1 MRDVRTT
8 LLLTALTAALAG
20 VTVRTQPP
28 VSGNQRFRADV
39 EVISVNATV
48 TDAGGHLVTDLP
60 RESFEL
66 YEDGVQQTITQFS
79 NERVPVGLGLLLD
92 VSDSMFGRRIQD
104 ARTAIERF
112 LIDLLTPDDEFFIMA
127 FNHRPRVLTGWTRE
141 PDLVRR
147 TLDALRPSGGTA
159 VYDAIVQALPLVA
172 KRSRQRAAL
181 VVISDGADT
190 ASDATLRDIRTALL
204 RSDAFVYAV
213 AIDSPDRQPINT
225 RVNPTA
231 LREITAESGGRTE
244 IVQNSADLTTSTESI
259 AHELNSQYL
268 LGYSSIHATDGQYHS
283 IRVKVSGFKVR
294 ARNGYV
300 GGQRPL
306 NPPGP

>member
-1 MRDVRTT
+1 VRDVRTT
-8 LLLTALTAALAG
+8 LLLTVLTAALAG

-28 VSGNQRFRADV
+28 VSGNQRFRTDV

-48 TDAGGHLVTDLP
+48 TDAEGHLVTDLP

-92 VSDSMFGRRIQD
+92 ISDSMFGRRIQD
-104 ARTAIERF
+104 ARSAVERF
-112 LIDLLTPDDEFFIMA
+112 LIDLLTPDDEYFIMA
-127 FNHRPRVLTGWTRE
+127 FNHKPRVLTGWTRE
-141 PDLVRR
+141 PDVVRR

-159 VYDAIVQALPLVA
+159 VYDAIVQSLPLMA
-172 KRSRQRAAL
+172 KRTRQRAAV

-190 ASDATLRDIRTALL
+190 ASDATLRDIRSALL

-213 AIDSPDRQPINT
+213 AIDSPERQPINT

-283 IRVKVSGFKVR
+283 IRVKVSGPGFKVR

-300 GGQRPL
+300 GVSGR
-306 NPPGP
+306 

>member
-20 VTVRTQPP
+20 VTARTQPP
-28 VSGNQRFRADV
+28 VAGSQRFRTGV

-48 TDAGGHLVTDLP
+48 TDADGHLVTDLP

-92 VSDSMFGRRIQD
+92 VSDSMFGRRMQD
-104 ARTAIERF
+104 ARTAVERF
-112 LIDLLTPDDEFFIMA
+112 LLDLLTPDDEFFIMA
-127 FNHRPRVLTGWTRE
+127 FNHKPRVLTGWTRE

-159 VYDAIVQALPLVA
+159 VYDAIVQALPLIA

-190 ASDATLRDIRTALL
+190 ASDATLRDIRSALL

-213 AIDSPDRQPINT
+213 AIDSPERQPINT
-225 RVNPTA
+225 RVNPAA

-268 LGYSSIHATDGQYHS
+268 LGYSSIHAADGQYHS
-283 IRVKVSGFKVR
+283 IRVKVSGSSFKVR

-300 GGQRPL
+300 GVPR
-306 NPPGP
+306 

>member
-1 MRDVRTT
+1 VRDVRTT
-8 LLLTALTAALAG
+8 LLLTVLTAALAG

-28 VSGNQRFRADV
+28 VSGNQRFRTDV

-48 TDAGGHLVTDLP
+48 TDAEGHLVTDLP

-92 VSDSMFGRRIQD
+92 ISDSMFGRRIQD
-104 ARTAIERF
+104 ARSAVERF
-112 LIDLLTPDDEFFIMA
+112 LIDLLTPDDEYFIMA
-127 FNHRPRVLTGWTRE
+127 FNHKPRVLTGWTRE

-159 VYDAIVQALPLVA
+159 VYDAIVQSLPLMA
-172 KRSRQRAAL
+172 KRTRQRAAV

-190 ASDATLRDIRTALL
+190 ASDATLRDIRSALL

-213 AIDSPDRQPINT
+213 AIDSPERQPINT

-283 IRVKVSGFKVR
+283 IRVKVSGPGFKVR

-300 GGQRPL
+300 GVSGR
-306 NPPGP
+306 

>member
-1 MRDVRTT
+1 VRDVRTT
-8 LLLTALTAALAG
+8 LLLTVLTAALAG
-20 VTVRTQPP
+20 VTARTQPP
-28 VSGNQRFRADV
+28 VSGNQRFRTGV

-48 TDAGGHLVTDLP
+48 TDAEGHLVTDLP

-92 VSDSMFGRRIQD
+92 ISDSMFGRRIQD
-104 ARTAIERF
+104 ARSAVERF
-112 LIDLLTPDDEFFIMA
+112 LIDLLTPDDEYFIMA
-127 FNHRPRVLTGWTRE
+127 FNHKPRVLTGWTRE
-141 PDLVRR
+141 PDVVRR

-159 VYDAIVQALPLVA
+159 VYDAIVQSLPLMA
-172 KRSRQRAAL
+172 KRTRQRAAV

-190 ASDATLRDIRTALL
+190 ASDATLRDIRSALL

-213 AIDSPDRQPINT
+213 AIDSPERQPINT

-283 IRVKVSGFKVR
+283 IRVKVSGPGFKVR

-300 GGQRPL
+300 GVSGR
-306 NPPGP
+306 

>member
-1 MRDVRTT
+1 VRDVRTT
-8 LLLTALTAALAG
+8 LLLTVLTAALAG

-28 VSGNQRFRADV
+28 VSGNQRFRTDV

-48 TDAGGHLVTDLP
+48 TDAEGHLVTDLP

-92 VSDSMFGRRIQD
+92 ISDSMFGRRIQD
-104 ARTAIERF
+104 ARSAVERF
-112 LIDLLTPDDEFFIMA
+112 LIDLLTPDDESFIMA
-127 FNHRPRVLTGWTRE
+127 FNHKPRVLTGWTRE
-141 PDLVRR
+141 PDVVRR

-159 VYDAIVQALPLVA
+159 VYDAIVQSLPLMA
-172 KRSRQRAAL
+172 KRTRQRAAV

-190 ASDATLRDIRTALL
+190 ASDATLRDIRSALL

-213 AIDSPDRQPINT
+213 AIDSPERQPINT

-283 IRVKVSGFKVR
+283 IRVKVSGPGFKVR

-300 GGQRPL
+300 GVSGR
-306 NPPGP
+306 

>member
-1 MRDVRTT
+1 MRTT
-8 LLLTALTAALAG
+8 LLLTTLTVALAG
-20 VTVRTQPP
+20 GIARTQQP
-28 VSGNQRFRADV
+28 VPGNQRFRTGV

-48 TDAGGHLVTDLP
+48 TDASGHLVTGLP

-79 NERVPVGLGLLLD
+79 NDRVPVGLGLLLD
-92 VSDSMFGRRIQD
+92 ISDSMFGKRIQD
-104 ARTAIERF
+104 ARTAVERF
-112 LIDLLTPDDEFFIMA
+112 LLDLLTPDDEFFIMA
-127 FNHRPRVLTGWTRE
+127 FNHKPRLLTGWTRE

-147 TLDALRPSGGTA
+147 TLEALRPSGGTA
-159 VYDAIVQALPLVA
+159 AYDAIVQSLPLIA

-190 ASDATLRDIRTALL
+190 ASDATLRDIRAALL

-213 AIDSPDRQPINT
+213 AIDSPERQPINT
-225 RVNPTA
+225 RVNPAA

-244 IVQNSADLTTSTESI
+244 IVQSSADLTTSTESI
-259 AHELNSQYL
+259 AQELNSQYL

-283 IRVKVSGFKVR
+283 IRVKVSGSGMKVR

-300 GGQRPL
+300 GGTSQH
-306 NPPGP
+306 

>member
-1 MRDVRTT
+1 VRDVRTT
-8 LLLTALTAALAG
+8 LLLTVLTAALAG
-20 VTVRTQPP
+20 VAVRTQPP
-28 VSGNQRFRADV
+28 VSGNQRFRTDV

-48 TDAGGHLVTDLP
+48 TDAEGHLVTDLP

-92 VSDSMFGRRIQD
+92 ISDSMFGRRIQD
-104 ARTAIERF
+104 ARSAVERF
-112 LIDLLTPDDEFFIMA
+112 LIDLLTPDDEYFIMA
-127 FNHRPRVLTGWTRE
+127 FNHKPRVLTGWTRE
-141 PDLVRR
+141 PDVVRR

-159 VYDAIVQALPLVA
+159 VYDAIVQSLPLMA
-172 KRSRQRAAL
+172 KRTRQRAAV

-190 ASDATLRDIRTALL
+190 ASDATLRDIRSALL

-213 AIDSPDRQPINT
+213 AIDSPERQPINT

-283 IRVKVSGFKVR
+283 IRVKVSGPGFKVR

-300 GGQRPL
+300 GVSGR
-306 NPPGP
+306 

>member
-1 MRDVRTT
+1 VRDVRTT
-8 LLLTALTAALAG
+8 LLLTVLTAALAG
-20 VTVRTQPP
+20 VTASTQPP
-28 VSGNQRFRADV
+28 VSGNQRFRTGV

-48 TDAGGHLVTDLP
+48 TDAEGHLVTDLP

-92 VSDSMFGRRIQD
+92 ISDSMFGRRIQD
-104 ARTAIERF
+104 ARSAVERF
-112 LIDLLTPDDEFFIMA
+112 LIDLLTPDDEYFIMA
-127 FNHRPRVLTGWTRE
+127 FNHKPRVLTGWTRE

-159 VYDAIVQALPLVA
+159 VYDAIVQSLPLMA
-172 KRSRQRAAL
+172 KRTRQRAAV

-190 ASDATLRDIRTALL
+190 ASDATLRDIRSALL

-213 AIDSPDRQPINT
+213 AIDSPERQPINT

-283 IRVKVSGFKVR
+283 IRVKVSGAGFKVR

-300 GGQRPL
+300 GVSGR
-306 NPPGP
+306 